1 MTPLYA
7 RMRDAADT
15 LETVSRLYDA
25 YMPSAYP
32 WSAQDLRREA
42 LHVEAE
48 EKEKGNQP

>member
-1 MTPLYA
+1 MTPLHA
-7 RMRDAADT
+7 RMLDAADT

-48 EKEKGNQP
+48 EKGKHE